1 MNLMLRFKYKP
12 NDAVNFVVNGEK
24 HMGTIISGGF
34 FEDEGRSI
42 TCYCVSDLNDDSM
55 LYIDEESLD
64 KSTTE
69 EIEGRLAK
77 TFEAMFAGTGF
88 QIN

>member
-34 FEDEGRSI
+34 YEDEGRC
-42 TCYCVSDLNDDSM
+42 TLCYCVNDLNDNSM
-55 LYIDEESLD
+55 LYIDEKSLE

-77 TFEAMFAGTGF
+77 AFESIFSGTGW
-88 QIN
+88 

>member
-1 MNLMLRFKYKP
+1 MKLMITFKYKP

-24 HMGTIISGGF
+24 HIGTIISGGF
-34 FEDEGRSI
+34 VEDEGRSI
-42 TCYCVSDLNDDSM
+42 TCYCVNDLNNNSM
-55 LYIDEESLD
+55 LYIDEKSLE

-77 TFEAMFAGTGF
+77 AFESIFSGTGR
-88 QIN
+88 

>member
-1 MNLMLRFKYKP
+1 MRFMLKFKYKP

-42 TCYCVSDLNDDSM
+42 LCYCVNDLNDNSM
-55 LYIDEESLD
+55 LYIDEKSLE

-77 TFEAMFAGTGF
+77 TFESIFSGTGW
-88 QIN
+88 

>member
-1 MNLMLRFKYKP
+1 MKLMITFKYKP
-12 NDAVNFVVNGEK
+12 NDVVNFVVNGEK
-24 HMGTIISGGF
+24 HMGTIISGDI

-42 TCYCVSDLNDDSM
+42 SCYCVNDLNNNSM
-55 LYIDEESLD
+55 LYIDEKSLE

-77 TFEAMFAGTGF
+77 AFESMFSGTGR
-88 QIN
+88 